1 MTEQDVLNI
10 INKKFKTSFKLVSD
24 EYSSYDAEEDRYIL
38 EIKNRR
44 SYYPTKIIEIYKMVA
59 NYQKSQLLGKVFLY
73 VVSDEKGIYVFNI
86 NKNIDDIV
94 RLPVTKKHQPVNT
107 DFGSDK
113 KIIKLTY
120 ELDESIATIIKYV

>member
-44 SYYPTKIIEIYKMVA
+44 AYYPTKIIEIYKMVA
-59 NYQKSQLLGKVFLY
+59 NYQKSQLLDKVFLY
-73 VVSDEKGIYVFNI
+73 AVSDEKGIYVFNI

-94 RLPVTKKHQPVNT
+94 KLSVTKKYQPVNT

-120 ELDESIATIIKYV
+120 ELDESMATIIK

>member
-1 MTEQDVLNI
+1 MTEQEVLNI
-10 INKKFKTSFKLVSD
+10 INKKFNTSFKLVSD
-24 EYSSYDAEEDRYIL
+24 NYSSYDAEEDRYIL

-44 SYYPTKIIEIYKMVA
+44 AYYPTKIIEIYKMVA
-59 NYQKSQLLGKVFLY
+59 NYQKSQLLDKVFLY
-73 VVSDEKGIYVFNI
+73 AVSDEKGIYVFNI

-94 RLPVTKKHQPVNT
+94 KLSVTKKHQPVNT

>member
-1 MTEQDVLNI
+1 MTEQSVVDI
-10 INKKFKTSFKLVSD
+10 INKKFNTSFKLVSD
-24 EYSSYDAEEDRYIL
+24 KYNSYDAEEDRYIL

-44 SYYPTKIIEIYKMVA
+44 SYYSTKIIEIYKMVA
-59 NYQKSQLLGKVFLY
+59 NYRKSQLIDKIFLNAD
-73 VVSDEKGIYVFNI
+73 SDDKGIYVFNI
-86 NKNIDDIV
+86 NKNIEEIIK
-94 RLPVTKKHQPVNT
+94 LKVTKKQQPVNT

>member
-44 SYYPTKIIEIYKMVA
+44 AYYSTKIIEIYKMVA
-59 NYQKSQLLGKVFLY
+59 NYQKSQLLDKIFLY
-73 VVSDEKGIYVFNI
+73 AVSDEKGIYVFNI

-94 RLPVTKKHQPVNT
+94 KLSVTKKYQPVNT

-120 ELDESIATIIKYV
+120 ELDENMATIIN

>member
-59 NYQKSQLLGKVFLY
+59 NYQKSQLLDKVFLY

-120 ELDESIATIIKYV
+120 ELDESIATIIKYG

>member
-44 SYYPTKIIEIYKMVA
+44 AYYSTKIIEIYKMVA
-59 NYQKSQLLGKVFLY
+59 NYQKSQLLDKIFLY
-73 VVSDEKGIYVFNI
+73 AVSDEKGIYVFNI

-94 RLPVTKKHQPVNT
+94 ELSVTKKHQPVNT

-120 ELDESIATIIKYV
+120 ELDENMATIIN

>member
-1 MTEQDVLNI
+1 
-10 INKKFKTSFKLVSD
+10 LVSD

-44 SYYPTKIIEIYKMVA
+44 AYYPTKIIEIYKMVA
-59 NYQKSQLLGKVFLY
+59 NYQKSQLLDKIFLY
-73 VVSDEKGIYVFNI
+73 AVSDEKGIYVFNI

-94 RLPVTKKHQPVNT
+94 KLSVTKKHQPVNT

-120 ELDESIATIIKYV
+120 ELDENMATIIN

>member
-44 SYYPTKIIEIYKMVA
+44 AYYPTKIIEIYKMVA
-59 NYQKSQLLGKVFLY
+59 NYQKSQLLDKVFLY
-73 VVSDEKGIYVFNI
+73 AVSDEKGIYVFNI

-94 RLPVTKKHQPVNT
+94 NLSVTKKHQPVNT

-120 ELDESIATIIKYV
+120 ELDESMATIIK

>member
-44 SYYPTKIIEIYKMVA
+44 AYYSTKIIEIYKMVA
-59 NYQKSQLLGKVFLY
+59 NYQKSQLLDKIFLY
-73 VVSDEKGIYVFNI
+73 AV
-86 NKNIDDIV
+86 
-94 RLPVTKKHQPVNT
+94 
-107 DFGSDK
+107 
-113 KIIKLTY
+113 
-120 ELDESIATIIKYV
+120 